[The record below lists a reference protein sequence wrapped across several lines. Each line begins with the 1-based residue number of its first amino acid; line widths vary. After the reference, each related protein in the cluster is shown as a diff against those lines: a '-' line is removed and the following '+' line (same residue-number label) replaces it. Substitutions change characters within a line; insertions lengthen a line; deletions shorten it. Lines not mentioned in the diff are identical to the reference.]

1 MYDDNSNSRFQCRS
15 LNINEDLGQIRY
27 IFSDKTGTLTENKM
41 EFKRASVWGKNYGR
55 AFSAAGASLDPDF
68 GGMVIIRNVLFK
80 HNLNL

>member
-55 AFSAAGASLDPDF
+55 ALSAAGASLYRDF
-68 GGMVIIRNVLFK
+68 AGIIFMHNVIFR
-80 HNLNL
+80 HNLNF